1 MTHLRPS
8 APGAPA
14 VLAVDVGSS
23 SVRAALYDRR
33 GRPSPGGRS
42 HLPYASRRDSDGAA
56 EVDPELLLR
65 LAARSVTQA
74 LRRAPGPVGAVGLS
88 TFWHSLVGVDGSG
101 APTTPVL
108 LWSDTRAWRQAERLR
123 RELDAEAVRRR
134 TGVPIHPSYWPAKLA
149 WLREARPAAWRRT
162 RHWLSFADLLYL
174 RLFGEV
180 GTSPSLASGTGLRR
194 LAGGWDPELLDRLAL
209 DPGALPAEVGEMSGL
224 RPPHAR
230 RWPKL
235 GEAPWLTARGDGA
248 LANLGSGCVDATR
261 RAITLGTSG
270 ALRVITDRVPPSL
283 ASGLWCYLLD
293 AGRYVVGGSLSDGGN
308 LWAWL
313 ERTLRLDGPAVEPRL
328 RRLRPGSGPDFLPLL
343 AGERSPGF
351 APHAAGAVAGLTQ
364 ATTAEQIARSAM
376 EGVAVR
382 FAMVDAALDRSVPGG
397 ATLVASGGA
406 LHASRLWAQLVA
418 DAVGKPIWV
427 SPDFE
432 ASTVGAALLAL
443 GRLGV
448 GVEAHPRRS
457 RVVEPESQAHRA
469 YAAVRAR
476 QERLYRLLV

>member
-1 MTHLRPS
+1 MARLRPS
-8 APGAPA
+8 DRAEPA

-33 GRPSPGGRS
+33 GRPWPGGGS
-42 HLPYASRRDSDGAA
+42 HLPYAARTDAGGAA
-56 EVDPELLLR
+56 EVDPERLLR
-65 LAARSVTQA
+65 LIARA
-74 LRRAPGPVGAVGLS
+74 LTEALWQAPGPLGAVGLS
-88 TFWHSLVGVDGSG
+88 AFWHSLVGVDGAG

-123 RELDAEAVRRR
+123 RELDVEAVRRR

-162 RHWLSFADLLYL
+162 SHWLSFPDLLYL
-174 RLFGEV
+174 RLFGKV
-180 GTSPSLASGTGLRR
+180 GTSPSMASGTGLRR
-194 LAGGWDPELLDRLAL
+194 LAGGWDPELLQLLAVDAGTL
-209 DPGALPAEVGEMSGL
+209 PGEVPEMSGL
-224 RPPHAR
+224 RPLQGR
-230 RWPKL
+230 RWPQL
-235 GEAPWLTARGDGA
+235 REVPWLTARGDGA
-248 LANLGSGCVDATR
+248 LANLGSGSADPTR

-270 ALRVITDRVPPSL
+270 ALRVVTDRLPPSL
-283 ASGLWCYLLD
+283 APGLWCYLLD

-313 ERTLRLDGPAVEPRL
+313 ERTLRLEGPGLERRL

-382 FAMVDAALDRSVPGG
+382 FAMVDVALDQSVPGG

-418 DAVGKPIWV
+418 DAVGKPLSV

-443 GRLGV
+443 RRLGV
-448 GVEAHPRRS
+448 RVEAHPRRGRLVAPS
-457 RVVEPESQAHRA
+457 PEAHQA
-469 YAAVRAR
+469 YASVRAR

>member
-1 MTHLRPS
+1 MTRLRPS
-8 APGAPA
+8 ARDEPA

-33 GRPSPGGRS
+33 GRPRPGGGGR
-42 HLPYASRRDSDGAA
+42 LAYGTRTDAEGAA
-56 EVDPELLLR
+56 EVDPELLIR
-65 LAARSVTQA
+65 LTGQAVTEA
-74 LRRAPGPVGAVGLS
+74 LRQAPGPVGAVGLS
-88 TFWHSLVGVDGSG
+88 TFWHSLVGVDGAG

-123 RELDAEAVRRR
+123 RELDAESVRRR
-134 TGVPIHPSYWPAKLA
+134 TGVPIHPCYWPAKLA

-162 RHWLSFADLLYL
+162 RLWLSFADLLYL
-174 RLFGEV
+174 RLFGAV

-194 LAGGWDPELLDRLAL
+194 LAGGWDPELVQRLAL
-209 DPGALPAEVGEMSGL
+209 DPGALPGEVGEMSSL

-230 RWPKL
+230 RWPQL
-235 GEAPWLTARGDGA
+235 RAAPWLTARGDGA
-248 LANLGSGCVDATR
+248 LANLGSGCADPAR

-270 ALRVITDRVPPSL
+270 ALRVVTDRVPPSL
-283 ASGLWCYLLD
+283 APGLWCYLLD
-293 AGRYVVGGSLSDGGN
+293 AGRYVVGGALSDGGN

-313 ERTLRLDGPAVEPRL
+313 ERTLRLEDPGLERRL
-328 RRLRPGSGPDFLPLL
+328 GRLRPGSGPDFLPLL

-406 LHASRLWAQLVA
+406 LHASRLWGQLVA
-418 DAVGKPIWV
+418 DAVGKPLSV
-427 SPDFE
+427 SADFE

-443 GRLGV
+443 ARLGLR
-448 GVEAHPRRS
+448 VEAHPRRG
-457 RVVEPESQAHRA
+457 RLVHPDPGTRRA
-469 YAAVRAR
+469 YAAIRAR